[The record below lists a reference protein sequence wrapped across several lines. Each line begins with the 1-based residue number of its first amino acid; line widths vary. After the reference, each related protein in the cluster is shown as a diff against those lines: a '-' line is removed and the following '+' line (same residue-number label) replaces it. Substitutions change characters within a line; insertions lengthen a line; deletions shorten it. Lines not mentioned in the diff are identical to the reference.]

1 MKKTFYEIE
10 KTYWNDGYTL
20 GYRSKKKDAFK
31 KARES
36 AYLCDGNN
44 EAIFVNKCVVDTDK
58 LETEAL
64 ETLKNKDFC
73 KFIDMF
79 SDGSN
84 TEYYSVQMFQNKKN
98 KGDRR

>member
-20 GYRSKKKDAFK
+20 GYRSNKKDAFK

-58 LETEAL
+58 LTAEAL
-64 ETLKNKDFC
+64 DALKNKNFHE
-73 KFIDMF
+73 FIIRF
-79 SDGSN
+79 SDNAN